1 MTIDKFLPFGFL
13 TPILPSGFLTPSY
26 LSSLLCNFGVHSGPI
41 LKKWGS
47 VISGALL
54 YCFIM
59 LFCFT
64 ILVVFGFFFPGE
76 LRIANDSGVFRRRIE
91 RKGVR
96 LFSHIIGNEFLIPTQ
111 FSSNPLFFFFF
122 HSMCIFI
129 DFIIY
134 INLYILYEL

>member
-13 TPILPSGFLTPSY
+13 TPILPSGFLTPVLPFGFLTPSY

-111 FSSNPLFFFFF
+111 FSSNPLFFLFSF
-122 HSMCIFI
+122 HVYF
-129 DFIIY
+129 Y
-134 INLYILYEL
+134 RLYYLY